1 MPTIADLSAVEPLF
15 TGSPATRVLSLEDR
29 YDYKKEPGSSD
40 ARNTE
45 DVIKT

>member
-1 MPTIADLSAVEPLF
+1 MPTVVDLSAVETLF
-15 TGSPATRVLSLEDR
+15 ISGPATRVLSLEDR